1 MWGLPV
7 PEKMGVA
14 PTDPDH
20 KTRPEPMALDM
31 GISRYRLQSQW
42 SESLALATLNINFY

>member
-31 GISRYRLQSQW
+31 GIIDSDFSRSGASPWL
-42 SESLALATLNINFY
+42 